1 MDRSGQKFLA
11 LNILRN
17 TFEKL
22 TRKKFV
28 IPLYNV
34 DCYLAKQVNDN
45 NFRKKVKDI
54 LASNASTNSCNFRKR
69 ILVSSDF

>member
-1 MDRSGQKFLA
+1 MNKPEQQTLA

-34 DCYLAKQVNDN
+34 DCYLAKQVNDK

-54 LASNASTNSCNFRKR
+54 LASNA
-69 ILVSSDF
+69 